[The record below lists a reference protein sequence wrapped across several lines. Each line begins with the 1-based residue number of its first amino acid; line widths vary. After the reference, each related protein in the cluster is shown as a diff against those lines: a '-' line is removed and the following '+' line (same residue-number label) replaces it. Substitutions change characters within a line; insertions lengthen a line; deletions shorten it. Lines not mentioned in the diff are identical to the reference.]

1 MCEQKQ
7 CEWNP
12 CAIVHGHFHPK
23 MMSNFYLQFSLF
35 WKENFFVGRERKYL
49 VYHLLSFLLTQPNTL
64 KKVLFPIFS
73 PKFFIYPISP
83 QNKHTLTLFFLCSFS
98 YFSPLEVKVWY
109 NFFKSWIVFSVSIAW
124 DTLEWCERVS
134 SFGHVFTS

>member
-1 MCEQKQ
+1 MWTWAFSSK
-7 CEWNP
+7 ND
-12 CAIVHGHFHPK
+12 V
-23 MMSNFYLQFSLF
+23 QFLS
-35 WKENFFVGRERKYL
+35 FVFSFLERKL
-49 VYHLLSFLLTQPNTL
+49 FDGSGDKTPRVYHLFSFLSTQPNTI
-64 KKVLFPIFS
+64 KNVFFPIFS
-73 PKFFIYPISP
+73 PKFSIHHISP

-124 DTLEWCERVS
+124 DTLEWCECMS